1 METYIWEM
9 TEIVEKHYKDNHKSD
24 CFNKA
29 RLQSCATVN
38 GDIYATFNVGS
49 TYTEMYLYK
58 VIYYTDLYNFRV
70 FCYKLDE
77 MFDVDD

>member
-1 METYIWEM
+1 METYIKKM
-9 TEIVEKHYKDNHKSD
+9 TEIVEKHYKDIHKSD

-38 GDIYATFNVGS
+38 GNIYATFNVGY

-58 VIYYTDLYNFRV
+58 VIYNTDFYKFRV
-70 FCYKLDE
+70 LCYKLDE
-77 MFDVDD
+77 LFDVDD